1 MSNPNN
7 TLLGRCALAYQ
18 ESFFFGSSEH
28 LCSMAAVF
36 EHLAAEISFLQQC
49 SEISLHDFAKLLRDE
64 AAQIPDRYH
73 EPESK

>member
-18 ESFFFGSSEH
+18 ESGSNEH

-36 EHLAAEISFLQQC
+36 EHLAAEV
-49 SEISLHDFAKLLRDE
+49 LLMAHYDPELTIDQLASTLIKEAE
-64 AAQIPDRYH
+64 AA
-73 EPESK
+73 EPCA

>member
-18 ESFFFGSSEH
+18 ESGSSEH

-36 EHLAAEISFLQQC
+36 EHLAAEV
-49 SEISLHDFAKLLRDE
+49 LLMAHYDPELTIDQLASTLIEEAE
-64 AAQIPDRYH
+64 AA
-73 EPESK
+73 EPCA

>member
-18 ESFFFGSSEH
+18 ESGSSEH

-36 EHLAAEISFLQQC
+36 EHLAAEVHLIALFDPGLTIDQLSYILIK
-49 SEISLHDFAKLLRDE
+49 EAE
-64 AAQIPDRYH
+64 AA
-73 EPESK
+73 EPCA

>member
-1 MSNPNN
+1 MSHPN
-7 TLLGRCALAYQ
+7 TLLGRCTVALLEEPSNQ
-18 ESFFFGSSEH
+18 PSHRVG
-28 LCSMAAVF
+28 AVF

-49 SEISLHDFAKLLRDE
+49 SEISLYDFARLLLDE

>member
-36 EHLAAEISFLQQC
+36 EHLAAEV
-49 SEISLHDFAKLLRDE
+49 LLVAHYDPELTIDQLASTLIKEAE
-64 AAQIPDRYH
+64 AA
-73 EPESK
+73 EPCA

>member
-1 MSNPNN
+1 MTYLN
-7 TLLGRCALAYQ
+7 TLLGRCTLALLEEPSNQ
-18 ESFFFGSSEH
+18 PSH
-28 LCSMAAVF
+28 KTAAIF

-49 SEISLHDFAKLLRDE
+49 REISLHDFAKLLLDE